1 MEAFV
6 QDVGQCVGLFSQNLQ
21 SNEDHE
27 ELWARRRD
35 RHSSVSGFLEI
46 SCNEK
51 QKKLSF

>member
-6 QDVGQCVGLFSQNLQ
+6 QEVGQCVGLFSQNLQ

-46 SCNEK
+46 SCN
-51 QKKLSF
+51 QNRKKLSF